1 MNELK
6 YITFVYLL
14 LKYKISL
21 SLLAAL
27 SEKDLPAVGK
37 LFSAYLNI
45 QTQSITLFHELSTNE
60 HNATAMNLTIS
71 SLSMKSNLDGIEAKL
86 IQRIEVLNFGIEFDS
101 IIVNKD
107 TSVEHNQITNELLM
121 KFDKQELIVINE
133 TAVSKF
139 AANLVL
145 KNNVSIMIEG
155 SASAL
160 AKVIIGNITITNISV
175 SDTFDLIGYD
185 RFDSELLTIDEIDLI
200 KTLSSHELSLS
211 VRAKVNN
218 PSVLY
223 ILNGGCLSLDL
234 RELTSGI
241 SLGLVIIDSFY
252 LATQTKI
259 QNIYFAT
266 QEDYY
271 AQLTLSGTIIIYKV
285 LVSNYAKVNNHH
297 LSHYIIQIYRR

>member
-1 MNELK
+1 MR
-6 YITFVYLL
+6 
-14 LKYKISL
+14 
-21 SLLAAL
+21 
-27 SEKDLPAVGK
+27 
-37 LFSAYLNI
+37 LNNG
-45 QTQSITLFHELSTNE
+45 FHIDQMILY
-60 HNATAMNLTIS
+60 
-71 SLSMKSNLDGIEAKL
+71 
-86 IQRIEVLNFGIEFDS
+86 
-101 IIVNKD
+101 D

-234 RELTSGI
+234 REMTSGI

-252 LATQTKI
+252 LATQIKI
-259 QNIYFAT
+259 QIDDHKNITTSLFI
-266 QEDYY
+266 
-271 AQLTLSGTIIIYKV
+271 SP
-285 LVSNYAKVNNHH
+285 HH
-297 LSHYIIQIYRR
+297 LIFLANDTEL